1 MSHTCKAVAIRCI
14 DFRLRTPLTEFFREQ
29 GLENQVDD
37 PGLAGGV
44 KDLVEPSGNPDVVL
58 KQISVATALHGVSKV
73 LLINHTD
80 CGAYGG
86 SGAFSD
92 ETAERAKHEADL
104 AAAAATVHERFPQVT
119 VEKVL
124 AVIEPGHGT
133 PTVRF
138 EFIP

>member
-86 SGAFSD
+86 HGPRTIPPGDRGESARGHRTRPRHADRPVRIHSVGQARSFCPFQPGCVMQSGLAFS
-92 ETAERAKHEADL
+92 
-104 AAAAATVHERFPQVT
+104 
-119 VEKVL
+119 
-124 AVIEPGHGT
+124 
-133 PTVRF
+133 
-138 EFIP
+138 